1 MKKLMLVCALLLT
14 TSMAFADGSGLP
26 PVKPPST
33 TVSGSGSGSGSA
45 VVTSSTSSTWA
56 AVWAWLTSR
65 L

>member
-26 PVKPPST
+26 PVKPNSA
-33 TVSGSGSGSGSA
+33 TVSSSSGST
-45 VVTSSTSSTWA
+45 VTSTSLTWA

>member
-33 TVSGSGSGSGSA
+33 TVSGSGSGSA
-45 VVTSSTSSTWA
+45 VVTGSTSSTWA

>member
-26 PVKPPST
+26 PIKPPST
-33 TVSGSGSGSGSA
+33 TTSSSPGSGPA
-45 VVTSSTSSTWA
+45 VVTSSTSSAWA